1 MKENSFNIKK
11 NLLSKSNDNIHL
23 LKTKEEDSKVNKN
36 ERSFKSQNNNLINF
50 ISNLHKFSFS
60 SAFDYKG
67 AKSFLKSK
75 EKALDEIVIDGN
87 MQFHKNDKNKNKNI
101 KNNRDEEGNSKE
113 TKRKETH
120 TDISPLSIKNKYQS
134 KFEDEKDEISSKIKI
149 RKNHS
154 RKELNNFKF
163 LQNKNEE
170 KIMKDIG
177 LKMPKVSSKFCS
189 NIELKMFNDKSL
201 SKIKPIKVPKPKN
214 THTNLKFTEFNK
226 NKRNSSIRSDS
237 SLMQLVSEIS
247 KV

>member
-1 MKENSFNIKK
+1 MKEKSFNIKK
-11 NLLSKSNDNIHL
+11 ILLSKSNDNIHL
-23 LKTKEEDSKVNKN
+23 LKTKEEDSKVIKN

-75 EKALDEIVIDGN
+75 EKALDEIIIDDN
-87 MQFHKNDKNKNKNI
+87 IQFHKNDKNKII
-101 KNNRDEEGNSKE
+101 KNNRDEDGNTKK

-120 TDISPLSIKNKYQS
+120 TDISPLSIKYKYQS
-134 KFEDEKDEISSKIKI
+134 KFEDEKDEISPKNKK

-163 LQNKNEE
+163 LHNKNEE
-170 KIMKDIG
+170 KIMNDIG
-177 LKMPKVSSKFCS
+177 LKMPKVSSKFRS
-189 NIELKMFNDKSL
+189 HIELQMFNDKNL
-201 SKIKPIKVPKPKN
+201 NKIKPIKVPKPKN
-214 THTNLKFTEFNK
+214 IYTNLKFTESNK